1 MTETAHTVT
10 LSRHE
15 RKDRL
20 GHGGIKDIA
29 AIAGVDPALVSR
41 VVNGKQRHPRVE
53 AIITG
58 RIARPGEQVFPPA
71 EPRRRREAAAA

>member
-1 MTETAHTVT
+1 MTQLNTLV

-20 GHGGIKDIA
+20 GHGGIKAIA
-29 AIAGVDPALVSR
+29 ALARVDQALVSR
-41 VVNGKQRHPRVE
+41 VVNGKQRHDRIE

-58 RIARPGEQVFPPA
+58 RIGRPGEFVFPPRNA
-71 EPRRRREAAAA
+71 QGAAA